1 MDISN
6 IRIVAQWKATCSLST
21 IWQHWGRA
29 ARDRGLQGT
38 VILFAEKE
46 YFDDVREEKRQ
57 RQEAQKRKATKPLT
71 VQTPASKRQLC
82 NSGTIVAGR
91 PQGMPLDG
99 SLLDVEVSGD
109 EDESDLSGGEGKA
122 TMTDHTVR
130 VSKADG
136 SKGAG
141 KVIGNKEWREMVQLT
156 GSKLDRKH
164 PRPWR
169 KRKELDPA
177 MDCLINAHLRAGLHC
192 RRKVFDLHFD
202 NASAG
207 EKASIILHTE
217 TYRLFLC
224 RY

>member
-21 IWQHWGRA
+21 IWQRWGHA
-29 ARDRGLQGT
+29 ARDRGLQGI

-57 RQEAQKRKATKPLT
+57 RQEAWKRKAEKTRT
-71 VQTPASKRQLC
+71 VHTPALKRRLC
-82 NSGTIVAGR
+82 SSGTITTSQ
-91 PQGMPLDG
+91 PQDTLDG

-109 EDESDLSGGEGKA
+109 EDESDLSGDEGQVTVAGHRVGESEALDGGK
-122 TMTDHTVR
+122 
-130 VSKADG
+130 G
-136 SKGAG
+136 PG
-141 KVIGNKEWREMVQLT
+141 KVIGETEWREMMQLA
-156 GSKLDRKH
+156 SKSDRKH
-164 PRPWR
+164 PRARR

-207 EKASIILHTE
+207 ENSFYSHYIQKLITCFS
-217 TYRLFLC
+217 YRH
-224 RY
+224 